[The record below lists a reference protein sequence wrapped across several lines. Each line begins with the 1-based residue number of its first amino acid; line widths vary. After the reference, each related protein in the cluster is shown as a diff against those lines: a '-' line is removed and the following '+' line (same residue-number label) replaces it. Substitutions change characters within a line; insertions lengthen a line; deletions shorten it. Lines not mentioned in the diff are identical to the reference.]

1 MGRVGHYLCD
11 SLTLMIRVI
20 GKPSKKGSHEA
31 RAQEA
36 AAKGGKAF
44 KL

>member
-1 MGRVGHYLCD
+1 M
-11 SLTLMIRVI
+11 LTVCSVI

-31 RAQEA
+31 TAQAA